1 MGILTCCEYGM
12 NLDSDETSMFD
23 SIFIYQTICSP
34 SSTLL
39 ISISISQDSLELFE
53 KKTYVVHELS
63 PGLIQNAFYV
73 PAALN
78 FFSFVQKSSSPSML
92 GSSRSGRYRRPSP
105 SHRPWPISIS
115 DGGRRCHVNR
125 HVSLFGQSSWLLLR
139 ILHRFLVGASHN

>member
-1 MGILTCCEYGM
+1 MRRLCSIASLYIKPSVALLPPYLYQYLSHRIL
-12 NLDSDETSMFD
+12 
-23 SIFIYQTICSP
+23 
-34 SSTLL
+34 SSF
-39 ISISISQDSLELFE
+39 SK